1 MNCAKSWGLQIPRA
15 QSSIQV
21 RNICEILA
29 GLSLDIASFDEVYAP
44 LDLKGDD
51 DLNFKC
57 LVRKN
62 DC

>member
-1 MNCAKSWGLQIPRA
+1 VG
-15 QSSIQV
+15 
-21 RNICEILA
+21 NICEILA
-29 GLSLDIASFDEVYAP
+29 GLSLDIASFDEVHAP

>member
-1 MNCAKSWGLQIPRA
+1 
-15 QSSIQV
+15 V

-57 LVRKN
+57 LVSKN